1 MGSACSTRE
10 IALKKI
16 EPAPRSGEG
25 GGIRR
30 LFYIMRLEDS
40 IYQKASWLRYLSK
53 AWMRGDMPSKE
64 KLRKLVSSTNPFR
77 KGFCVLPPH
86 SLQKAGTGLLVP
98 GRRIEG
104 MLHICIF

>member
-1 MGSACSTRE
+1 MRLSLQLIYPSTFYANKDKSSISVCITADGLCMQHKRNSF
-10 IALKKI
+10 KKI

-53 AWMRGDMPSKE
+53 AG
-64 KLRKLVSSTNPFR
+64 
-77 KGFCVLPPH
+77 
-86 SLQKAGTGLLVP
+86 
-98 GRRIEG
+98 
-104 MLHICIF
+104 

>member
-40 IYQKASWLRYLSK
+40 IYQKATWLRYLSK
-53 AWMRGDMPSKE
+53 AWLRRDMPSKE
-64 KLRKLVSSTNPFR
+64 KLRKLASSTNPFR
-77 KGFCVLPPH
+77 KGFLCSPSALLAE
-86 SLQKAGTGLLVP
+86 SWDRITGS
-98 GRRIEG
+98 R
-104 MLHICIF
+104 